1 MDYAELLEHLREAEY
16 RRIERDDRLLDV
28 FPLEA
33 REKGVEL
40 WEYWSEHE
48 VHLLRVRL
56 PYDAKKLK
64 LYALAR
70 AQFEKLLLNNETA
83 DLANFELIAE
93 GSAAAEHL
101 VL

>member
-1 MDYAELLEHLREAEY
+1 MDYAELLGHLQEAEY

-28 FPLEA
+28 FPVET

-40 WEYWSEHE
+40 WEQWSEHE

-70 AQFEKLLLNNETA
+70 AQLEKLLLNNETA
-83 DLANFELIAE
+83 DLANFELVAE
-93 GSAAAEHL
+93 GVAVAAAL
-101 VL
+101 